1 MKKANTSD
9 SFSRDSP
16 LPPAIPFDNWV
27 RNEPVKQIWFTET
40 IDEDAVDLFFRPVQ
54 LSLW

>member
-1 MKKANTSD
+1 MKKENSK

-16 LPPAIPFDNWV
+16 LPPAIPFDNWI
-27 RNEPVKQIWFTET
+27 RTEPVKQILFTEI

>member
-1 MKKANTSD
+1 MKKENEK

-16 LPPAIPFDNWV
+16 LPPAIPFDNWLKY
-27 RNEPVKQIWFTET
+27 EPVKQIQFTEI
-40 IDEDAVDLFFRPVQ
+40 IDVAAVDLFDRPVQ